1 MNHPVQLSHCSLSC
15 KNRMRSGLTAPSLIL
30 SHFFAASRTSLSDLF
45 IQLCASLT
53 AQATMGKLNVFE
65 LIPKVDL
72 SIFKTTF

>member
-45 IQLCASLT
+45 IQSLN
-53 AQATMGKLNVFE
+53 GLLPLNE
-65 LIPKVDL
+65 GCRKSGTNYQLL
-72 SIFKTTF
+72 SFIQ